1 MIQEDFLYALAHSL
15 HLLPFEGRKDS
26 QTIFCTILRFR
37 PPGSTA
43 EISPALAYVTDERP
57 EVIIEL
63 CRGYN
68 HSESVMPCGVVLR
81 EIVKNEDVAQI
92 ILCDESL
99 ENEAA
104 IRLNEIDEN
113 KPASGNG
120 VFWKFFPCI
129 DKAAFEVSADAF
141 STFRVSRL
149 VASIASLALTPGS
162 GDHHQTQ
169 EHSSKI
175 SERQLRII
183 LRSLS
188 QPTHCLQFLRDQTPI
203 DQAAR
208 GNPSGQSELCRY
220 DRIRGQRQAFE
231 DLHESIEA

>member
-43 EISPALAYVTDERP
+43 EISPALAYVIDERP

-92 ILCDESL
+92 ILCDESQ
-99 ENEAA
+99 ENEQA
-104 IRLNEIDEN
+104 IKINEIDEN

-141 STFRVSRL
+141 STFRVSCL
-149 VASIASLALTPGS
+149 VASVACLVLTPGS
-162 GDHHQTQ
+162 GDHYQTQ
-169 EHSSKI
+169 EHCPEI
-175 SERQLRII
+175 FERQFRTVLRT
-183 LRSLS
+183 LS
-188 QPTHCLQFLRDQTPI
+188 QPTHSLQFLRDKTPI
-203 DQAAR
+203 DQAVR
-208 GNPSGQSELCRY
+208 GNPFGQSKLCRY
-220 DRIRGQRQAFE
+220 DRIRRQRQAFE
-231 DLHESIEA
+231 DLHESIET

>member
-43 EISPALAYVTDERP
+43 EISPALAYVIDERP

-92 ILCDESL
+92 VLCDESQ
-99 ENEAA
+99 ENEQA
-104 IRLNEIDEN
+104 IKINEIDEN

-141 STFRVSRL
+141 STFRVSCL
-149 VASIASLALTPGS
+149 VASVACLVLTPES
-162 GDHHQTQ
+162 GDHNQTQ
-169 EHSSKI
+169 EHSPEI

-183 LRSLS
+183 LRALS
-188 QPTHCLQFLRDQTPI
+188 QPAHSLQFLRDKTPI
-203 DQAAR
+203 NQAVG
-208 GNPSGQSELCRY
+208 GNSFGQSKLCRY
-220 DRIRGQRQAFE
+220 DRIRRQRQAFE

>member
-43 EISPALAYVTDERP
+43 EISPALAYVIDERP

-81 EIVKNEDVAQI
+81 EIAKNEDVAQI
-92 ILCDESL
+92 ILCDESQ

-104 IRLNEIDEN
+104 IRINMIDEN

-120 VFWKFFPCI
+120 VFWDFFPCI

-149 VASIASLALTPGS
+149 VASVACLVLTPGS

-169 EHSSKI
+169 EHSPEI
-175 SERQLRII
+175 FERQLRTI
-183 LRSLS
+183 LRALS
-188 QPTHCLQFLRDQTPI
+188 QPTHSLQFLRDKTPI
-203 DQAAR
+203 DQAVR
-208 GNPSGQSELCRY
+208 GNPFGQSKLCCY
-220 DRIRGQRQAFE
+220 DRIRRKRQAFE
-231 DLHESIEA
+231 DLHEFIEA

>member
-1 MIQEDFLYALAHSL
+1 MIQEDFLFALAHSL

-43 EISPALAYVTDERP
+43 EISPALAYAVDERP

-92 ILCDESL
+92 ILCDESQ
-99 ENEAA
+99 ENEPA
-104 IRLNEIDEN
+104 IKINEIDEN
-113 KPASGNG
+113 NPASGNG

-141 STFRVSRL
+141 STFRVSHL
-149 VASIASLALTPGS
+149 GTSPACQWLTPDS
-162 GDHHQTQ
+162 GDHYQAQ
-169 EHSSKI
+169 EHSAKI
-175 SERQLRII
+175 SECQLRIV

-188 QPTHCLQFLRDQTPI
+188 QPTDRLQFLRDKTPI

-208 GNPSGQSELCRY
+208 RDSAGQSELCSY
-220 DRIRGQRQAFE
+220 D
-231 DLHESIEA
+231 